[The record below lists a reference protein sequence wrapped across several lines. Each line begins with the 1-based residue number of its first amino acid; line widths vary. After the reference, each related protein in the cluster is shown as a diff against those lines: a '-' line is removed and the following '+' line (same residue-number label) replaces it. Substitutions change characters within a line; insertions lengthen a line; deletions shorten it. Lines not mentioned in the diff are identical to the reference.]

1 MSLASNLAAPSQQLE
16 SATTAYAGWRACI
29 IVLAMFILA
38 ATLAT
43 VRKDVTFVFDEI
55 PHLSYVAYLQH
66 SHEVWPTFSE
76 MRLID
81 PSNFRFTNERNYL
94 DHPSI
99 YYWLMAWLGPDLEG
113 RPDAVLFYR
122 LFNIA
127 LAAIGL
133 AAWMAIG
140 IVLRLPPLKLY
151 AYILP
156 LACIPVLATLAG
168 TVTNDNMAFAGS
180 GIAAFATL
188 QLLITRNSAWLM
200 TALMGVIIASWA
212 KFPALVQ
219 TGGLVGGVLIWML
232 WHGRLSWRWIG
243 PIAIAALIAGAP
255 YVVFLAQYGSPAP
268 RTPGQIEMF
277 THIARA
283 SGWTDAPRLS
293 PVAFAVM
300 FLSEFVV
307 DWMPTEKTRSALAYA
322 ALAIPVATALCAF
335 AGLALAARRV
345 TPAKAEP
352 LDVIVVSGC
361 IAFAAMFVLH
371 AVFSYQ
377 LHLDF
382 GWMTSAY
389 PRYYLPLLA
398 VIPLANLALLDA
410 TNKPRARTLLLALLI
425 AGPMIFRV
433 AGASYG

>member
-76 MRLID
+76 MWLID

-113 RPDAVLFYR
+113 HPDAVLFYR

-180 GIAAFATL
+180 GIAALAIF
-188 QLLITRNSAWLM
+188 QLLITRKPVWLM
-200 TALMGVIIASWA
+200 TALAGVIIASWA
-212 KFPALVQ
+212 KFPPMLQ
-219 TGGLVGGVLIWML
+219 TGGLVGVVLIWML
-232 WHGRLSWRWIG
+232 WQRRLDWRWIA
-243 PIAIAALIAGAP
+243 PSAIAALIAGAP
-255 YVVFLAQYGSPAP
+255 YIVFFVQYGSPAP

-277 THIARA
+277 THIAQA

-293 PVAFAVM
+293 PVSFAM
-300 FLSEFVV
+300 TFLWEFIV
-307 DWMPTEKTRSALAYA
+307 DWMPVERTRSALAYA
-322 ALAIPVATALCAF
+322 ALAIPVATALCAL
-335 AGLALAARRV
+335 AGVALSAQRVAR
-345 TPAKAEP
+345 AEAEP
-352 LDVIVVSGC
+352 LDVIVVSGG
-361 IAFAAMFVLH
+361 IAFAVTFMLH
-371 AVFSYQ
+371 MIFSYR
-377 LHLDF
+377 LHIDF

-389 PRYYLPLLA
+389 PRYYLPLLP
-398 VIPLANLALLDA
+398 ILPLANLMLLD
-410 TNKPRARTLLLALLI
+410 TLDTPRARTLLLVLLI

>member
-1 MSLASNLAAPSQQLE
+1 MSVTSNLAAPSQQRE
-16 SATTAYAGWRACI
+16 SAAATYAGWRACI

-55 PHLSYVAYLQH
+55 PHLSYIAYLQH
-66 SHEVWPTFSE
+66 TREVWPTFSD

-81 PSNFRFTNERNYL
+81 PSNFNFTGERNYL

-99 YYWLMAWLGPDLEG
+99 YYWLMAWLGPTLEG
-113 RPDAVLFYR
+113 HPDTVLFYR
-122 LFNIA
+122 LANIA

-180 GIAAFATL
+180 GIAALAVF
-188 QLLITRNSAWLM
+188 QLMIARKPVWLM
-200 TALMGVIIASWA
+200 TALLGVIIASWA
-212 KFPALVQ
+212 KFPPMLQ
-219 TGGLVGGVLIWML
+219 TGGLVGGVLVWML
-232 WHGRLSWRWIG
+232 WHRRLDWRWIG

-255 YVVFLAQYGSPAP
+255 YIVFFAQYGSPAP

-277 THIARA
+277 THIAQA
-283 SGWTDAPRLS
+283 EGWADAPRLS
-293 PVAFAVM
+293 PVSFAMNFVW
-300 FLSEFVV
+300 EFIV
-307 DWMPTEKTRSALAYA
+307 DWMPTEKTRSAFAYT
-322 ALAIPVATALCAF
+322 ALAIPVATALCAL
-335 AGLALAARRV
+335 AGLGLAAQRV
-345 TPAKAEP
+345 PRAKAEP
-352 LDVIVVSGC
+352 LDILVVSGC
-361 IAFAAMFVLH
+361 IAFAVTFMLH
-371 AVFSYQ
+371 MIFSYR
-377 LHLDF
+377 LHIDF

-398 VIPLANLALLDA
+398 VVALANLVLLDA
-410 TNKPRARTLLLALLI
+410 LETPRARTLLLILLI